1 MLLNFPFLL
10 NYFIFFLIL
19 LVYFIA
25 INFLS
30 SFFNVEDF
38 SNIIWSSTT
47 TTNLNANYNLSEK
60 KGLFYSYYSLMLHIP
75 LTFVSLDDK
84 RSYFD
89 LIRNNEAF
97 FSYAD
102 SHEYYFSFTAR
113 GCKFFPTTRYRL
125 LSLAFDIEK
134 MNNNFTNL

>member
-1 MLLNFPFLL
+1 
-10 NYFIFFLIL
+10 
-19 LVYFIA
+19 
-25 INFLS
+25 
-30 SFFNVEDF
+30 
-38 SNIIWSSTT
+38 
-47 TTNLNANYNLSEK
+47 
-60 KGLFYSYYSLMLHIP
+60 MLHIP

-113 GCKFFPTTRYRL
+113 GCKFFPTTKNRL